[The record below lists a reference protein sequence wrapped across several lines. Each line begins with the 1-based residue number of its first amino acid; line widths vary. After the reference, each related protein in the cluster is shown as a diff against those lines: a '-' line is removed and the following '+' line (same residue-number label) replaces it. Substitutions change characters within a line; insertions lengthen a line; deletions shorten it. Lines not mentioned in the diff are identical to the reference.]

1 MEFRGRWKQNNAEKD
16 HNSKFNIA
24 SLLMGPGGH
33 PSQHGMG
40 GV

>member
-1 MEFRGRWKQNNAEKD
+1 MEAKQRGKD
-16 HNSKFNIA
+16 SKFNIA